1 MLRSNFMP
9 KDWSTSAPASASGPA
24 SAAAAE
30 AAPAPVSG
38 VDLHLE
44 LLPGEGRREGL
55 ERALREAIGSGRLA
69 GDSRLPATRVLAE
82 ELGLSRGTVS
92 AAYDQLVAEGYLL
105 ARHGSGTTV
114 AHVPQAAPHLARRP
128 APKPRHDLRP
138 GTGDV
143 STFPVDQWLRSAR
156 RALAAAPS
164 AAFGYSEDLRGRP
177 ELRAALADYL
187 GRARG
192 VTASPDRIVVTAGYV
207 QALTLL
213 ARVLGPARFAMEDPG
228 LPYHR
233 ALVEHAGNEVVPLP
247 VDPRGADPAA
257 LPAGVRALVTTPAHQ
272 YPTGVTLHP
281 SRRRAL
287 IDWARSTDGVIVE
300 DDYDG
305 EFRYD
310 RQPVGALQALAPEH
324 VVYAGTSSKSL
335 APGLRLAWVVLPP
348 QLVEPLL
355 EELRLSTL
363 GLDALSQLT
372 LADLIGTHGY
382 DRQIRGGRA
391 RYRRRR
397 DALVAALAEFPR
409 LNAAGISAG
418 QHILVTLPQ
427 DGPSEAEVVELAL
440 QRGLALSGL
449 AEHWHAAAT
458 PADAGADAGSADV
471 DDTGSAD
478 AADPA
483 REAAPER
490 VRGLVVGYGAPT
502 EAAYPRA
509 LKVFADVLR
518 AAYGD

>member
-1 MLRSNFMP
+1 MP
-9 KDWSTSAPASASGPA
+9 DDWSTLL
-24 SAAAAE
+24 AA
-30 AAPAPVSG
+30 G
-38 VDLHLE
+38 VDLYLD

-55 ERALREAIGSGRLA
+55 ERALREAIRSGRLA
-69 GDSRLPATRVLAE
+69 GDSRLPATRALAE

-92 AAYDQLVAEGYLL
+92 AAYDLLVAEGYLL

-114 AHVPQAAPHLARRP
+114 AHVPHAATHHAHRP
-128 APKPRHDLRP
+128 APVPQHDLRP

-143 STFPVDQWLRSAR
+143 STFPVDLWLRSAR

-164 AAFGYSEDLRGRP
+164 AAFGYAEDLRGRP

-192 VTASPDRIVVTAGYV
+192 VAASPDRIVVTGGYV
-207 QALTLL
+207 QTLTLL

-228 LPYHR
+228 LPFHR
-233 ALVEHAGNEVVPLP
+233 ELVAHAGNEVVPLP
-247 VDPRGADPAA
+247 VDERGAEPAA
-257 LPAGVRALVTTPAHQ
+257 LPADVRALVVTPAHQ

-281 SRRRAL
+281 ARRRAL
-287 IDWARSTDGVIVE
+287 IEWARSIGGFVIE

-324 VVYAGTSSKSL
+324 VVYTGTSSKAL

-348 QLVEPLL
+348 HLVEPVL

-363 GLDALSQLT
+363 GTDALGQLT

-409 LNAAGISAG
+409 LTAAGISAG
-418 QHILVTLPQ
+418 QHILVTLPS
-427 DGPSEAEVVELAL
+427 DGPGEAELIELAHR
-440 QRGLALSGL
+440 RGLALSGL
-449 AEHWHAAAT
+449 AEHWH
-458 PADAGADAGSADV
+458 GS
-471 DDTGSAD
+471 T
-478 AADPA
+478 
-483 REAAPER
+483 AAPER
-490 VRGLVVGYGAPT
+490 MKGLVVGYGAPT
-502 EAAYPRA
+502 EVGYRRA
-509 LKVFADVLR
+509 LGVFVDVLR
-518 AAYGD
+518 EAYGG

>member
-1 MLRSNFMP
+1 MP
-9 KDWSTSAPASASGPA
+9 QDWSTP
-24 SAAAAE
+24 AAA
-30 AAPAPVSG
+30 G
-38 VDLHLE
+38 VDLHLD
-44 LLPGEGRREGL
+44 LLLGEGRREGL
-55 ERALREAIGSGRLA
+55 ERALREAIRSGRLA
-69 GDSRLPATRVLAE
+69 ADSRLPATRALAV
-82 ELGLSRGTVS
+82 ELGLARGTVS

-114 AHVPQAAPHLARRP
+114 AHVSHAAAHHPRRP
-128 APKPRHDLRP
+128 APKPRHDLRA

-143 STFPVDQWLRSAR
+143 STFPVDLWLRSSR

-164 AAFGYSEDLRGRP
+164 AAFGYAEDLRGRP

-192 VTASPDRIVVTAGYV
+192 VTAGPDRIVVTAGYAH
-207 QALTLL
+207 ALTLL
-213 ARVLGPARFAMEDPG
+213 ARVLGPAVFALEDPG

-233 ALVEHAGNEVVPLP
+233 ELVAHAGNKVVPLP
-247 VDPRGADPAA
+247 VDARGADPGL
-257 LPAGVRALVTTPAHQ
+257 LPGDVRALVTTPAHQ

-281 SRRRAL
+281 TRRRAL
-287 IDWARSTDGVIVE
+287 IEWARSTGGVVIE

-324 VVYAGTSSKSL
+324 VVYAGTSSKAL

-348 QLVEPLL
+348 DLVGPVL

-363 GLDALSQLT
+363 GTDALSQLT

-418 QHILVTLPQ
+418 QHILVTLPS
-427 DGPSEAEVVELAL
+427 DRPDDPEETELIEQARH
-440 QRGLALSGL
+440 RGLAVSGL
-449 AEHWHAAAT
+449 AEHRHEATAAAT
-458 PADAGADAGSADV
+458 PARAPDGSTQAAG
-471 DDTGSAD
+471 
-478 AADPA
+478 
-483 REAAPER
+483 R

-502 EAAYPRA
+502 EA
-509 LKVFADVLR
+509 
-518 AAYGD
+518 

>member
-1 MLRSNFMP
+1 MP
-9 KDWSTSAPASASGPA
+9 KDWST
-24 SAAAAE
+24 
-30 AAPAPVSG
+30 G
-38 VDLHLE
+38 VDLHLD

-69 GDSRLPATRVLAE
+69 ADSRLPATRVLAE

-92 AAYDQLVAEGYLL
+92 AAYDQLVAEGYLF

-114 AHVPQAAPHLARRP
+114 AHVPRAATHHAQRP
-128 APKPRHDLRP
+128 APKPGHDLRP

-143 STFPVDQWLRSAR
+143 SAFPVDLWLRSAR
-156 RALAAAPS
+156 RALAAAPTT
-164 AAFGYSEDLRGRP
+164 AFGYGDDLRGRP

-192 VTASPDRIVVTAGYV
+192 VAASPDRIVLTAGYV
-207 QALTLL
+207 QALMLL
-213 ARVLGPARFAMEDPG
+213 ARALGPARFAMEDPG

-233 ALVEHAGNEVVPLP
+233 ELVAHAGNAIVPLP
-247 VDPRGADPAA
+247 VDARGADPAA
-257 LPAGVRALVTTPAHQ
+257 LPPDVRALVTTPAHQ

-287 IDWARSTDGVIVE
+287 IEWARATGGVVVE

-335 APGLRLAWVVLPP
+335 APGLRLAWLVLPP
-348 QLVEPLL
+348 HLVEPVL

-363 GLDALSQLT
+363 GTDSLSQLT
-372 LADLIGTHGY
+372 LADLIATHGY

-391 RYRRRR
+391 RYRKRR
-397 DALVAALAEFPR
+397 DALVAAIAEFPA
-409 LNAAGISAG
+409 LGAAGISAG

-427 DGPSEAEVVELAL
+427 DGPAEADLLAL
-440 QRGLALSGL
+440 AQRRGLALSGL
-449 AEHWHAAAT
+449 LEHWHT
-458 PADAGADAGSADV
+458 PS
-471 DDTGSAD
+471 
-478 AADPA
+478 P
-483 REAAPER
+483 RAPER
-490 VRGLVVGYGAPT
+490 VKGLVVGYGAPT
-502 EAAYPRA
+502 ETGYRRA
-509 LKVFADVLR
+509 LSVFVDVLR
-518 AAYGD
+518 EAYGG